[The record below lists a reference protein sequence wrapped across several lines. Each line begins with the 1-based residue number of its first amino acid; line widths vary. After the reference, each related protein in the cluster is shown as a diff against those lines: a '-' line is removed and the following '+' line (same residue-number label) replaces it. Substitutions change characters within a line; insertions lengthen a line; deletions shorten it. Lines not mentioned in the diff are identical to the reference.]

1 MGKDLSAHPAPGGQ
15 PTEGRFA
22 RLTSNLLAR
31 KGHAEPSN
39 AFNPFFGP
47 IVPADRGGTGPAKSE
62 EAPAWLSI
70 VNERSLDAGYPA
82 NPSGNEVDRA
92 DAAPERD
99 ANAPAPASP
108 AAGGR
113 TDEPSVPR
121 LRRDRV
127 APAGEQRPDQPAER
141 RSILRKAPATTPDAA
156 ASAGGKIEPDG
167 GFSGD
172 YAPPSAS
179 AATVK
184 VGDALRADKPPPSLR
199 RPSPEPPGSAEAAEG
214 RRSPHRPDAEPTRDD
229 PAPMRPAQTD
239 PADDLMR
246 LAAAAVAAAASSAA
260 AEALA
265 GADPDREDDVAMIRR
280 RANDP
285 GLPRR
290 AAVTFRMSTR
300 DFLRMKLGSA
310 ELGISSQ
317 DILIE
322 ALGEYLD
329 ARGVEGLGD
338 CQCLRRAA
346 DQYEAAT
353 QRNAGPAALE

>member
-47 IVPADRGGTGPAKSE
+47 IVPADRGGTGPVKSE

-82 NPSGNEVDRA
+82 NPSGEELDRGDPPVA
-92 DAAPERD
+92 SAP
-99 ANAPAPASP
+99 PASAKDAEINDSP
-108 AAGGR
+108 
-113 TDEPSVPR
+113 TPR
-121 LRRDRV
+121 LRREPPVTATVDGSGKSIDRGSKLRKTPDVDGVSSSAVV
-127 APAGEQRPDQPAER
+127 AASSENRKHLGERADALGDEKATVRPR
-141 RSILRKAPATTPDAA
+141 RSLD
-156 ASAGGKIEPDG
+156 
-167 GFSGD
+167 GFSI
-172 YAPPSAS
+172 
-179 AATVK
+179 
-184 VGDALRADKPPPSLR
+184 AD
-199 RPSPEPPGSAEAAEG
+199 G
-214 RRSPHRPDAEPTRDD
+214 RRDDGRPPDRPLGEHARNASSARDEEV
-229 PAPMRPAQTD
+229 QD

-260 AEALA
+260 AEALVSV
-265 GADPDREDDVAMIRR
+265 DPDREDEATLIRR
-280 RANDP
+280 KANDP

-346 DQYEAAT
+346 DQYEAAAE
-353 QRNAGPAALE
+353 RNAESGSSE

>member
-47 IVPADRGGTGPAKSE
+47 IVPADRGGTGAAKNE

-82 NPSGNEVDRA
+82 NPLGDELERRDLASPPP
-92 DAAPERD
+92 PEQ
-99 ANAPAPASP
+99 APAGT
-108 AAGGR
+108 AGGKR
-113 TDEPSVPR
+113 ITTPESDVPR
-121 LRRDRV
+121 LRRERTAPAQDESPSEPAKRASIIRKPLAV
-127 APAGEQRPDQPAER
+127 APSPVDAGSTREARPEQIGKETDGRSPAVGDETTARQSASSPSLPSRGVNPAGEPGGAIRPA
-141 RSILRKAPATTPDAA
+141 
-156 ASAGGKIEPDG
+156 
-167 GFSGD
+167 
-172 YAPPSAS
+172 
-179 AATVK
+179 
-184 VGDALRADKPPPSLR
+184 
-199 RPSPEPPGSAEAAEG
+199 
-214 RRSPHRPDAEPTRDD
+214 DD
-229 PAPMRPAQTD
+229 PILAEEIARNVERPD

-260 AEALA
+260 AGALA
-265 GADPDREDDVAMIRR
+265 GADADREDDAAIIRR
-280 RANDP
+280 KANDP

-353 QRNAGPAALE
+353 ERNAGSGAAE